1 MGAVHTLP
9 EGFPNSTETNTTR
22 ALDWTQVYEAVRW
35 IQLLMALL
43 SVLGS
48 GSIIVCV
55 MLQRLCRTPELQPL
69 LLLSVSDM
77 LLALCWLIG
86 AVLFSKHCSSLNT
99 HCYNLH
105 TVEQI
110 LYMAS
115 FFYTLN
121 YMWDLYRGVREK
133 FYSCLDGFPVQFS
146 NRVSTAGKITA
157 LLSGL
162 IPVLLMT
169 PVFVQGNISQCQV
182 NFSEPYRC
190 LLMHTGALYLTPESQ
205 QPIRACSLLHTYSI
219 AIFLA
224 TFIFTLLSTTAG
236 RDVRRLS
243 WQPAAG
249 LLPCVGPT
257 DGPVP
262 SGLRPVLG
270 PSCGSGVAA
279 GGEAVSVSGRGRGH
293 PLHIPGLHL
302 GLSGFPQL
310 SGVRLD
316 SCTSASS
323 RQDLFFSG
331 RGHSDASAAITE
343 EEEELRSSAQHQL
356 KDWRTDRLSCCYF
369 RHLQHKAREES
380 LNFHFH

>member
-1 MGAVHTLP
+1 
-9 EGFPNSTETNTTR
+9 
-22 ALDWTQVYEAVRW
+22 
-35 IQLLMALL
+35 
-43 SVLGS
+43 
-48 GSIIVCV
+48 
-55 MLQRLCRTPELQPL
+55 
-69 LLLSVSDM
+69 M

-133 FYSCLDGFPVQFS
+133 FYSCLDGFPVQ
-146 NRVSTAGKITA
+146 VPAAPAHI
-157 LLSGL
+157 LQVLHL

-224 TFIFTLLSTTAG
+224 TFIFTLLSTTVLVVKAC
-236 RDVRRLS
+236 RIYRRAVTSGGYLGNQQRAS
-243 WQPAAG
+243 FRVLDRRMVLYPLVFVLCWGPAVG
-249 LLPCVGPT
+249 LALLRV
-257 DGPVP
+257 VKP
-262 SGLRPVLG
+262 SA
-270 PSCGSGVAA
+270 CQ
-279 GGEAVSVSGRGRGH
+279 GEA
-293 PLHIPGLHL
+293 
-302 GLSGFPQL
+302 
-310 SGVRLD
+310 GVILYI
-316 SCTSASS
+316 SQAFTSASQGFLNCLVYGWTHARLRQAGRTCFS
-323 RQDLFFSG
+323 R
-331 RGHSDASAAITE
+331 DADTQTPL
-343 EEEELRSSAQHQL
+343 LRSQKKKKSYEAL
-356 KDWRTDRLSCCYF
+356 PNIS
-369 RHLQHKAREES
+369 
-380 LNFHFH
+380 